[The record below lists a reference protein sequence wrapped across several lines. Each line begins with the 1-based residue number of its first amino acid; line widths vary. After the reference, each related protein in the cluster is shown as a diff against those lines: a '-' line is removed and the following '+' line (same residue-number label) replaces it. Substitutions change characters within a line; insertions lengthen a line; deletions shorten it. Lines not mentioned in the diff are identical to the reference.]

1 MTNFSRSLLNHWQL
15 ENGHWRW
22 ALQLSSPALLFL
34 HTLALSVW
42 MQWPARLLLPPPT
55 RPVCCHVFPYDKFYP
70 LALWAVISP
79 FLPYIALFR
88 TSYHNDKRMRHSVS
102 GDWQKWATTVPR
114 GPFLM
119 ERAFLINGQERSL
132 MTRWA
137 RPPKLP
143 EPGRFVL
150 WLWLRAG
157 VFRLSFLLFLRQILF
172 PSRMCWTW
180 LWWFHISLDCLFTS
194 FIWGVDFSQYKS
206 IPSSN
211 LCSAIW
217 DFNVFPYVPSFP
229 FKYLSVGSHQNPGET
244 TRQRPEIQ
252 LSHAWGPGSH
262 PNIPYNRAGWP
273 TCEVPAPR
281 R

>member
-1 MTNFSRSLLNHWQL
+1 MTSQTSAPTTNPPCLL
-15 ENGHWRW
+15 
-22 ALQLSSPALLFL
+22 PC
-34 HTLALSVW
+34 LSVW
-42 MQWPARLLLPPPT
+42 QILPSGTVSRNKPLSSLHCFFSGHLIIMT
-55 RPVCCHVFPYDKFYP
+55 REWGTRY
-70 LALWAVISP
+70 
-79 FLPYIALFR
+79 
-88 TSYHNDKRMRHSVS
+88 
-102 GDWQKWATTVPR
+102 QATDRNELQQSREDRSWWR
-114 GPFLM
+114 GPSWSM
-119 ERAFLINGQERSL
+119 
-132 MTRWA
+132 A
-137 RPPKLP
+137 RRGLWWPD
-143 EPGRFVL
+143 EPGLQSCQSQAGLCCGFDSELVSSGSPSCCFLGRFY
-150 WLWLRAG
+150 
-157 VFRLSFLLFLRQILF
+157 FLF

-180 LWWFHISLDCLFTS
+180 LWWFHISLDCLFAS

-217 DFNVFPYVPSFP
+217 DFNVFPYTPSFP
-229 FKYLSVGSHQNPGET
+229 FKYLRVESHQNPGET